1 MRLRTAL
8 GLLVCF
14 VYFNQAV
21 HGAGVKVT
29 YSKSGA
35 TDGKF
40 LVKTVNPDEVAAT
53 TINPNDVATIATN
66 PDDVAAVKSLY
77 VSTNGRNWLN
87 NINWNWMKGDPC
99 TSPWHGITCSTI
111 NSERRIVE
119 IDLEHNNLDGT
130 IPTDI
135 RKLSEL
141 RTLNLRNNKLNGTLQ
156 HAVFQIHTLQ
166 YIDLSINSITGPLP
180 TKLSMPNLT
189 TLVLRMNHLTGSI
202 TAVWNAPKLRFLNL
216 DNNQFTGNLPKGIS
230 SLQSLWE
237 FTLYQNHLTGPLP
250 ASYGKLSN
258 LSVFLLHQ
266 NRFRYNSIP
275 KSWSG
280 LKSLTEISLDGLRGS
295 IPSTIAQ
302 DWPTIRNIDL
312 GNGQLTGKIPT
323 SICECRNLYSIEL
336 YNNALHGPLPHCI
349 CTMRNIEIIDISNN
363 QISGPIPSCIG
374 NVSLFQLNL
383 SHNNLT
389 GTIPELAANVSNN
402 FRTFDISHNS
412 FHGALPTSL
421 NLLNLWNFI
430 INDNHLTS
438 VSGVES
444 FFTRLRF
451 NILDGSCTM
460 DNNPWRCPIPSY
472 VPPSCNATC
481 EPH

>member
-14 VYFNQAV
+14 VYFNHAV
-21 HGAGVKVT
+21 HEAGAKVT

-40 LVKTVNPDEVAAT
+40 LVKIVNPDEVAAT

-66 PDDVAAVKSLY
+66 PHDVAAVRSLY

-99 TSPWHGITCSTI
+99 SSQWHGITCSTI

-180 TKLSMPNLT
+180 IKLSMPNLT
-189 TLVLRMNHLTGSI
+189 TLVLRMNRLTGSI
-202 TAVWNAPKLRFLNL
+202 TAVWNAPKLRFLEL
-216 DNNQFTGNLPKGIS
+216 DHNQLTGNLPKGIS

-237 FTLYQNHLTGPLP
+237 LT
-250 ASYGKLSN
+250 
-258 LSVFLLHQ
+258 
-266 NRFRYNSIP
+266 
-275 KSWSG
+275 
-280 LKSLTEISLDGLRGS
+280 
-295 IPSTIAQ
+295 
-302 DWPTIRNIDL
+302 
-312 GNGQLTGKIPT
+312 
-323 SICECRNLYSIEL
+323 
-336 YNNALHGPLPHCI
+336 
-349 CTMRNIEIIDISNN
+349 
-363 QISGPIPSCIG
+363 
-374 NVSLFQLNL
+374 
-383 SHNNLT
+383 
-389 GTIPELAANVSNN
+389 
-402 FRTFDISHNS
+402 
-412 FHGALPTSL
+412 
-421 NLLNLWNFI
+421 
-430 INDNHLTS
+430 
-438 VSGVES
+438 
-444 FFTRLRF
+444 
-451 NILDGSCTM
+451 
-460 DNNPWRCPIPSY
+460 
-472 VPPSCNATC
+472 
-481 EPH
+481 

>member
-141 RTLNLRNNKLNGTLQ
+141 RTLNLRNNQLNGMLQ

-202 TAVWNAPKLRFLNL
+202 TAVWNAPKLQILNL
-216 DNNQFTGNLPKGIS
+216 ENNQLTGNLPKGIS
-230 SLQSLWE
+230 SLQSVLE
-237 FTLYQNHLTGPLP
+237 LTLEQIHLTGPLP

-258 LSVFLLHQ
+258 LSVLWLYQ
-266 NRFRYNSIP
+266 NRFRHNSIP

-280 LKSLTEISLDGLRGS
+280 LKSLTDIRLDGLRGS

-323 SICECRNLYSIEL
+323 SICECHHLSSISL
-336 YNNALHGPLPHCI
+336 NNNTLHGPLPHCI
-349 CTMRNIEIIDISNN
+349 CTMRSVVIIDISNN

-374 NVSLFQLNL
+374 NMTYL
-383 SHNNLT
+383 SWIYFSRNNLT
-389 GTIPELAANVSNN
+389 GTIPELGAN
-402 FRTFDISHNS
+402 TGILDISHNS

-421 NLLNLWNFI
+421 NNVSTLQSFI
-430 INDNHLTS
+430 INDNHFTS
-438 VSGVES
+438 ASGVGY
-444 FFTRLRF
+444 FFWHL
-451 NILDGSCTM
+451 NNMIYPVSCAM
-460 DNNPWRCPIPSY
+460 ENNPWRCPIPSY
-472 VPPSCNATC
+472 VLPSCNATC